1 MRARLRRKQPVL
13 LLLLA
18 LMVLSVLLAAC
29 SAPAPKPSQA
39 LDRLGEELRRVG
51 AERRQPAAENVDK
64 ALMPPLQIELP
75 RTLNEGEPR
84 FDLSVVDAPA
94 AQVFMALVSGTRY
107 SMLLPPD
114 LPGRLTVNLKDV
126 TLTEALETIREL
138 NGYEFKI
145 QGNRIFIQANA
156 LQSRVFQINYLSS
169 RRQGSSDLR
178 VSSSSANAN
187 QNGQSAQSSG
197 QTAGSGQS
205 GQAGQSGNSSPS
217 SRSNDTSRVS
227 MSSDA
232 DFWRDL
238 TSALHAIIGTA
249 DGRQVIVNQLSGVV
263 VVRAFPADMRNVES
277 YLKAT
282 QLVVERQVMIEAKII
297 EVTLSNGAQS
307 GVNWSMFGT
316 PTPNLNAKNPTL
328 LQAGMLNAGVTLN
341 TRGASGP
348 NTISNADVTVTPG
361 AFGSVAASALGQGFV
376 GLAFQTSN
384 FSALISFLE
393 TQGEVAVLSSP
404 RIATLNNQKA
414 LLKVGTDELF
424 ITNVSGGTTATTTT
438 PGTAPSLTLQPYF
451 SGISLDVTPQIDD
464 DGNIILHVH
473 PAVST
478 VSDSPKTIDL
488 GAQGVFKLPLAASTI
503 NETDSIVR
511 VKDGNIVAI
520 GGLMRQQQQNSRS
533 QLPGGGDLPVLG
545 ALLGQRASSSSKSEM
560 VILMKPTIIGN
571 EKSAKDDL
579 QEFQGRLQGLDP
591 RRARQPAKQ

>member
-1 MRARLRRKQPVL
+1 MSVMAKRKQPIL
-13 LLLLA
+13 LLLVA
-18 LMVLSVLLAAC
+18 LLVLSILLSAC
-29 SAPAPKPSQA
+29 STPAQKPGQA
-39 LDRLGEELRRVG
+39 LDLINAELTRAAGERK
-51 AERRQPAAENVDK
+51 QPTGEGLDR
-64 ALMPPLQIELP
+64 ALMPPLQIDLP

-107 SMLLPPD
+107 SMLLPPE

-126 TLTEALETIREL
+126 TLREALETIREL

-145 QGNRIFIQANA
+145 QGTRIFIQPNV

-178 VSSSSANAN
+178 VNSSSASAN
-187 QNGQSAQSSG
+187 QGGAATASASQPS
-197 QTAGSGQS
+197 TPAVAAG
-205 GQAGQSGNSSPS
+205 AAA
-217 SRSNDTSRVS
+217 RSNDTSRVS

-238 TSALHAIIGTA
+238 TTALNAIVGQT

-263 VVRAFPADMRNVES
+263 VVRAFPADMRNVEA

-297 EVTLSNGAQS
+297 EVTLSDGAQS
-307 GVNWSMFGT
+307 GINWSMFGT
-316 PTPNLNAKNPTL
+316 PTPNLNNNNPLL
-328 LQAGMLNAGVTLN
+328 LQAGLANPGVTLN
-341 TRGASGP
+341 TRAANGP
-348 NTISNADVTVTPG
+348 NTISNGDISVTPG
-361 AFGSVAASALGQGFV
+361 AFGSVAASALGQGFI

-393 TQGEVAVLSSP
+393 TQGDVAVLSSP

-464 DGNIILHVH
+464 EGNIILHVH

-520 GGLMRQQQQNSRS
+520 GGLMRQKQQSTRS
-533 QLPGGGDLPVLG
+533 QVPGGGDAPVIG
-545 ALLGQRASSSSKSEM
+545 ALLGQRASSYNKSEM

-571 EKSAKDDL
+571 DKVARDDL
-579 QEFQGRLQGLDP
+579 QEFRGRLQALDP
-591 RRARQPAKQ
+591 RRARPGALQ